1 MDVSKG
7 VAVLVQTLESTW
19 WEWSRGSSLFF
30 WRWNG
35 TEQVRAARDG
45 MEIFVGSAL
54 PQGRKSKSKMRF
66 TPSAIELIAGK
77 LDVMLHRSYLEEGF
91 VESKVHFFGV
101 PKGDDDIRVVFDG
114 TSSGLNDALW
124 CPNFYLPTSQAAVS
138 ILTFSTWMAD
148 ADLGEMF
155 HNFPMPGRI
164 RKYSGV
170 EVGPMVAAMASPLTI
185 GKNGQCLL
193 RWSRLFMGM
202 RSSPYNSVRYFYWCE
217 EFIRGNPSGSGNAMQ
232 YDRIVMNL
240 PCMEGCDPRQPKVM
254 KWNDL
259 ALENVGAVA
268 GDFVTFVDN
277 CRITGWS
284 KESCQAVH
292 HQFASLI
299 QFMGI
304 QDAPRKHRPP
314 SQMQA
319 GAWTGII
326 FRINADAITKSVSQE
341 KWDKGRSLVLS
352 LKEKCDSEKSGRP
365 RLNRKE
371 LERMTGFLN
380 HLTMTFDDATPFLK
394 GFYLTINSRRPQ
406 RDYDDWKMSD
416 KRWREVMKEDDAV
429 GLVDPDDTGPE
440 MVVASTRLGS
450 DVSALASIFASEVVP
465 RVSLRSAKVVTVVY
479 GFGDASGT
487 GLGETF
493 TCGSGFNFRIG
504 VWGSKEKEES
514 SNWKEFA
521 NMVEALE
528 DEAESGN
535 LLETEVFMFTD
546 NSTVEACA
554 TKGRRLRQSFWN

>member
-45 MEIFVGSAL
+45 MEIFVGSTL

-66 TPSAIELIAGK
+66 TPSAIELVAGK

-319 GAWTGII
+319 GAWTGTI
-326 FRINADAITKSVSQE
+326 FESMPT
-341 KWDKGRSLVLS
+341 LL
-352 LKEKCDSEKSGRP
+352 P
-365 RLNRKE
+365 
-371 LERMTGFLN
+371 
-380 HLTMTFDDATPFLK
+380 
-394 GFYLTINSRRPQ
+394 SRCR
-406 RDYDDWKMSD
+406 R
-416 KRWREVMKEDDAV
+416 RN
-429 GLVDPDDTGPE
+429 G
-440 MVVASTRLGS
+440 
-450 DVSALASIFASEVVP
+450 
-465 RVSLRSAKVVTVVY
+465 
-479 GFGDASGT
+479 
-487 GLGETF
+487 
-493 TCGSGFNFRIG
+493 
-504 VWGSKEKEES
+504 
-514 SNWKEFA
+514 
-521 NMVEALE
+521 
-528 DEAESGN
+528 
-535 LLETEVFMFTD
+535 
-546 NSTVEACA
+546 
-554 TKGRRLRQSFWN
+554 TKGDHWC